1 MGPQG
6 PGSGKRAVG
15 TGGHHGPP
23 WASSELGLT
32 SGATTSL
39 LLPPKKKGETLQG
52 RWVLS
57 ARRLVVYPAPFA
69 TTGDRMEDKQ
79 ALQPF
84 LLKLKLEL
92 GTQA

>member
-15 TGGHHGPP
+15 TEGHHGPP

-39 LLPPKKKGETLQG
+39 LLPPKKKGKPSKAGGSLVQG
-52 RWVLS
+52 TSWSIQHPSLPQV
-57 ARRLVVYPAPFA
+57 
-69 TTGDRMEDKQ
+69 TEWRMS
-79 ALQPF
+79 
-84 LLKLKLEL
+84 KLCSRSFKN
-92 GTQA
+92 